1 MRKKGISPLI
11 ASVLLIAFVMAI
23 ASIFATFAV
32 NIVSQPRQ
40 ETTERATQLTQ
51 CSNAIIEVED
61 GNRTYTELRQSQG
74 DNRAG
79 NISVVFQYN
88 GSAPIQVYDTIESKR
103 DIERVFTN
111 EEDDTQEPPEDAT
124 LKQVTVSIVDQDEP
138 GCTSGPEIEQEFP
151 IRQRG

>member
-23 ASIFATFAV
+23 ASIFATFATNV
-32 NIVSQPRQ
+32 IDQPRQ

-61 GNRTYTELRQSQG
+61 GNRTYAELRQSQG
-74 DNRAG
+74 DNRAA

-103 DIERVFTN
+103 DIERVFTGT
-111 EEDDTQEPPEDAT
+111 DPGSDVT

-151 IRQRG
+151 IQQRG